1 MGGRREIAQSR
12 ALASKMALLILFAAF
27 VGVSLLS
34 ARQRRLAAAHDLAML
49 HARAEE
55 DGRTAL
61 RLRQEIAD
69 RLALPRIRATAAD
82 AGLSE
87 PIHRFEEQDQESDDA
102 SNLSLHRLVH
112 RPAGGFAQ

>member
-1 MGGRREIAQSR
+1 MMGGRREVSQSR
-12 ALASKMALLILFAAF
+12 ALTAKLALLILLAAA

-34 ARQRRLAAAHDLAML
+34 ARQRRLAAAHDLAVL

-69 RLALPRIRATAAD
+69 RLALPRIRSTAAD

-87 PIHRFEEQDQESDDA
+87 PILRLEPTNAHAAAGDEPPLPDLDFE
-102 SNLSLHRLVH
+102 RL
-112 RPAGGFAQ
+112 AD